1 MSSLPTAPAF
11 TAATAPGAL
20 PVLGHGLR
28 LLRGPI
34 GFLSSLHEHGDL
46 VAVRLGP
53 TTAQVP
59 CHPALLARVLEDDRL
74 FDKGG
79 VFYDRAREVAG
90 NGLVTCPHRDHRRQR
105 RLVQSAFRRSQLA
118 HYAGAVQAEVDAAAA
133 GWRPGLV
140 VDAFPVCYGIALR
153 TLARTLYSTAV
164 DAELATGV
172 ERAFDTVLN
181 GLFRQMFLPAPVRR
195 LPLPAN
201 LRHRRALA
209 YLHAATRQL
218 IAAHRSGDRDG
229 ADGDGTGGDG
239 TGGGCSDLLSALLA
253 AGDGATGDVARGPG
267 AAGGAGG
274 ATGAGLSDAEVH
286 DQVITLLAAGTETVA
301 ATLVWTLWRLSLH
314 PAAAEQVRAELD
326 AVLPHGRAPRPED
339 LPRLAAVDRVV
350 SETLR
355 LHPPGWL
362 FTRITTAP
370 TELAGRPLPTGS
382 TLVFSPAAVSRHPA
396 AHRSPA
402 VFDPD
407 RWRPERLTPAA
418 RLGFLPFGAGARR
431 CVGDLFARAECALV
445 LAALL
450 SRWRFVPE
458 PGADLRPVP
467 LATVLRPRRLRL
479 RLAER

>member
-1 MSSLPTAPAF
+1 MSSMPAVPVF

-28 LLRGPI
+28 LLRGPV

-59 CHPALLARVLEDDRL
+59 CHPELLAQVLEDDRL

-79 VFYDRAREVAG
+79 VFYDRARDVAG

-105 RLVQSAFRRSQLA
+105 RLVQSAFRRPQLA
-118 HYAGAVQAEVDAAAA
+118 HYAGAVRAEVDAAAA

-140 VDAFPVCYGIALR
+140 VDAFPVFYGIALR
-153 TLARTLYSTAV
+153 TLARTLYSTAI

-201 LRHRRALA
+201 LRYRRALA

-218 IAAHRSGDRDG
+218 VAAHRSGADPSG
-229 ADGDGTGGDG
+229 ADRSGAAGE
-239 TGGGCSDLLSALLA
+239 GGGTDLLSALLA
-253 AGDGATGDVARGPG
+253 AADEE
-267 AAGGAGG
+267 AG
-274 ATGAGLSDAEVH
+274 GAGLSDAEVH

-301 ATLVWTLWRLSLH
+301 ATLTWTLWRLSLH

-326 AVLPHGRAPRPED
+326 AVLPHGRAPQPED

-396 AHRSPA
+396 AHRSPG

-407 RWRPERLTPAA
+407 RWRPERVTPAA
-418 RLGFLPFGAGARR
+418 RQGFLPFGTGARK

-450 SRWRFVPE
+450 SRWQLVPE

-479 RLAER
+479 RLVER

>member
-1 MSSLPTAPAF
+1 MPPTAAPVL

-20 PVLGHGLR
+20 PVLGHGHR
-28 LLRGPI
+28 LLRGPV

-53 TTAQVP
+53 TTAHVP
-59 CHPALLARVLEDDRL
+59 CHPGLLAQVLGDDRL

-79 VFYDRAREVAG
+79 VFYDRARDVAG

-105 RLVQSAFRRSQLA
+105 RLVQPAFRRPQLA
-118 HYAGAVQAEVDAAAA
+118 HYADAMRAEADAAAA

-140 VDAFPVCYGIALR
+140 VDAFPVFYGIALR
-153 TLARTLYSTAV
+153 TLARTLYSTAIG
-164 DAELATGV
+164 AELASGV
-172 ERAFDTVLN
+172 ERSFDTVLN
-181 GLFRQMFLPAPVRR
+181 GLFRQMFLPAPVRG
-195 LPLPAN
+195 LPLPGN
-201 LRHRRALA
+201 LRYRRALA
-209 YLHAATRQL
+209 RLHAATRQL
-218 IAAHRSGDRDG
+218 VAAHRDG
-229 ADGDGTGGDG
+229 GAWDGT
-239 TGGGCSDLLSALLA
+239 DLLSALLA
-253 AGDGATGDVARGPG
+253 AEDGPD
-267 AAGGAGG
+267 GGR
-274 ATGAGLSDAEVH
+274 LSDAEVH

-301 ATLVWTLWRLSLH
+301 ATLTWTLWRLSLH

-326 AVLPHGRAPRPED
+326 AVLPGGRAPGPED

-362 FTRITTAP
+362 FTRVTTAP
-370 TELAGRPLPTGS
+370 TELAGRELPSGT
-382 TLVFSPAAVSRHPA
+382 TLVFSPLAVARHPA

-407 RWRPERLTPAA
+407 RWRPERVTPAA
-418 RLGFLPFGAGARR
+418 RQAFLPFGTGARK
-431 CVGDLFARAECALV
+431 CVGDLFARTECALV
-445 LAALL
+445 LASLL
-450 SRWRFVPE
+450 SRWQLVPE

-479 RLAER
+479 RVAER

>member
-1 MSSLPTAPAF
+1 MSSIPAVPAF

-28 LLRGPI
+28 LLRGPV

-59 CHPALLARVLEDDRL
+59 CHPALLAQVLEDDRL

-79 VFYDRAREVAG
+79 VFYDRARDVAG

-105 RLVQSAFRRSQLA
+105 RIVQSAFRRPQLA
-118 HYAGAVQAEVDAAAA
+118 HYADAVRAEVDAAAA

-140 VDAFPVCYGIALR
+140 LDAFPVFYGIALR
-153 TLARTLYSTAV
+153 TLARTLYSTAI

-201 LRHRRALA
+201 LRYRRALA

-218 IAAHRSGDRDG
+218 VAAHRSGADRSG
-229 ADGDGTGGDG
+229 AAGESGGT
-239 TGGGCSDLLSALLA
+239 DLLSALLA
-253 AGDGATGDVARGPG
+253 AADQE
-267 AAGGAGG
+267 AG
-274 ATGAGLSDAEVH
+274 GAGLSDAEVH

-301 ATLVWTLWRLSLH
+301 ATLTWTLWRLSLH

-396 AHRSPA
+396 AHRSPT

-407 RWRPERLTPAA
+407 RWRPERVTPAA
-418 RLGFLPFGAGARR
+418 RQGFLPFGTGARK
-431 CVGDLFARAECALV
+431 CVGDLFARTECALV
-445 LAALL
+445 LATLL
-450 SRWRFVPE
+450 SRWRLAPE

-479 RLAER
+479 RLVER